1 VTLAVAT
8 AVLTIDGIDPAVLRY
23 VVVLLAGFALG
34 AVTAWAVYSR
44 ELREHRDA
52 ARRLGDIL
60 EAAREARQGRIRGRD
75 NA

>member
-1 VTLAVAT
+1 
-8 AVLTIDGIDPAVLRY
+8 VLRY
-23 VVVLLAGFALG
+23 VVVFVAGLALG

-60 EAAREARQGRIRGRD
+60 EAAREARQGRSRDRGG
-75 NA
+75 A